1 MSVKTNAGLKLFME
15 SAIATAVTITA
26 ITKAAPG
33 VISATGHTFANG
45 DIVLLDVQGMVELN
59 GRLFKVVNVVAS
71 TSFQVAGIDGTTGID
86 TTLYST
92 FSSGT
97 AKKVTLGTSI
107 TGVQDFSFSGG
118 DIKTVDTTTVNDLVD
133 TQIVVGAAAQS
144 ADLTMQWD
152 PSAAAQQA
160 MITAFQTRSNK
171 GFKVMWPDGAFVLW
185 YGTVGY
191 TGAPGGGKQGV
202 TTSPA
207 KITMLGGLTVCA
219 S

>member
-1 MSVKTNAGLKLFME
+1 MTIKTNSGLKLFME
-15 SAIATAVTITA
+15 SAIATAKTISG

-33 VISATGHTFANG
+33 VVSSTAHGFVNN
-45 DIVLLDVQGMVELN
+45 DIVLLEVQGMVELN
-59 GRLFKVVNVVAS
+59 GRLFKVVNSAAD
-71 TSFQVAGIDGTTGID
+71 SFQLAGVDGSTGID
-86 TTLYST
+86 TTLYNT

-107 TGVQDFSFSGG
+107 TGVQEFTFSGG

-133 TQIVVGAAAQS
+133 TQIVVGAAAQA

-152 PSAAAQQA
+152 PSSAAQQA
-160 MITAFQTRSNK
+160 MIAAFQTRANK

-219 S
+219 A

>member
-1 MSVKTNAGLKLFME
+1 MTIKTNSGLKLFME
-15 SAIATAVTITA
+15 SAIATAKTISG

-33 VISATGHTFANG
+33 VVSSTTHGFVNN
-45 DIVLLDVQGMVELN
+45 DIVLLEVQGMVELN
-59 GRLFKVVNVVAS
+59 GRLFKVVNSAAD
-71 TSFQVAGIDGTTGID
+71 SFQLAGVDGSTGID
-86 TTLYST
+86 TTLYNT

-107 TGVQDFSFSGG
+107 TGVQEFTFSGG

-133 TQIVVGAAAQS
+133 TQIVVGAAAQA

-152 PSAAAQQA
+152 PSSAAQQA
-160 MITAFQTRSNK
+160 MIAAFQTRANK

-219 S
+219 A

>member
-1 MSVKTNAGLKLFME
+1 MTIKTNSGLKLFME
-15 SAIATAVTITA
+15 SAIATAKTISG

-33 VISATGHTFANG
+33 VVSSTTHGFTNN
-45 DIVLLDVQGMVELN
+45 DIVLLEVQGMVELN
-59 GRLFKVVNVVAS
+59 GRLFKVVNVAAD
-71 TSFQVAGIDGTTGID
+71 TFQLAGVDGSTGID
-86 TTLYST
+86 TTLYNT

-107 TGVQDFSFSGG
+107 TGVQEFTFSGG

-133 TQIVVGAAAQS
+133 TQIVVGAAAQA

-152 PSAAAQQA
+152 PSSAAQQA
-160 MITAFQTRSNK
+160 MIAAFQTRANK

-219 S
+219 A